1 MMEGDSTSGVTE
13 QGVPPWMVTFADL
26 MALMMTFFVLLYSY
40 SKVDEE
46 KYRAMVGSMASAF
59 GGIQDTP
66 SNSEDAIQGLEAGV
80 VSKDGAETKPI
91 FDEQAT
97 RSASIDDASNQEKLY
112 RKLKSGLVEELKAAR
127 VIVERE
133 GDSVII
139 RFPEKVSFRSGSD
152 SLTPDAIP
160 LIHRVAGMVRD
171 GDYTV
176 TVAGH
181 TDDLPITTERFRSN
195 WELSAARAV
204 SVAHQVLDTQQI
216 PPEALQVSGFAD
228 ARPLV
233 ANDSAENRAR
243 NRRVEIIIEY
253 QSTGPDDKQSP
264 APKNDATAAA
274 TSPTKAAP

>member
-1 MMEGDSTSGVTE
+1 MEGESSARVG
-13 QGVPPWMVTFADL
+13 GNSVPPWMVTFADL

-46 KYRAMVGSMASAF
+46 KYKAMVGSMATAF
-59 GGIQDTP
+59 GGIQDIP
-66 SNSEDAIQGLEAGV
+66 SNSEDAIEGLEAGI
-80 VSKDGAETKPI
+80 VSKDGAETQPI

-97 RSASIDDASNQEKLY
+97 LSASIDESSNQEQLY
-112 RKLKSGLVEELKAAR
+112 RKLKSGLVEELQAKR

-204 SVAHQVLDTQQI
+204 SVAHQVLDTQHI

-253 QSTGPDDKQSP
+253 QQTGGEALQ
-264 APKNDATAAA
+264 APPQPIEAAA
-274 TSPTKAAP
+274 ADTPAANGSP